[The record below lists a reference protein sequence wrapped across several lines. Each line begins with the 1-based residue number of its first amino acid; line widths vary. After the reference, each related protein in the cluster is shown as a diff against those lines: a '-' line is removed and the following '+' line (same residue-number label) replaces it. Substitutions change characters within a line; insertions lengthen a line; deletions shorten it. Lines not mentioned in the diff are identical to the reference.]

1 MDKYEYQKIIR
12 EKYLVNGIGETRD
25 ADMMAYDALIHTGAK
40 ILEHFSSHERI
51 CISVSGGSDSDCIVH
66 LVCTYF
72 PEFLDKCKF
81 VFVNTGLEYDATKRH
96 LCDLEKRYGIEID
109 KIRGKSV
116 VTACRK
122 FGFPI
127 LNKAKA
133 KSINQYL
140 RGTPKG
146 EYLVFRADG
155 AMYSFKQSEREL
167 ARYLK
172 ENGIMVSS
180 KCCDISKKE
189 PLYKYIGENS
199 TDLNVS
205 GERKAEGGQRA
216 TAHKSCF
223 AEGIHG
229 IDKYMPL
236 WWWSDETKR
245 IFKKTEGIRYS
256 DCYEVW
262 GMKRTGCV
270 GCPFGKDT
278 AHELELMY
286 QYEPKLFKAVMAVF
300 GQAYELTDR
309 FNCRRKKCLPDSFQM
324 TLTGEVERNKP

>member
-1 MDKYEYQKIIR
+1 MIGKIPHDFPFPDYDP
-12 EKYLVNGIGETRD
+12 KTR
-25 ADMMAYDALIHTGAK
+25 ADVLHTCIKMNNYFRDHDSIA
-40 ILEHFSSHERI
+40 
-51 CISVSGGSDSDCIVH
+51 ISVSGGSDSDCIVH

-72 PEFLDKCKF
+72 PEYLEKCKF

-96 LCDLEKRYGIEID
+96 LCDLEKRYGITID
-109 KIRGKSV
+109 RIRGQSV

-189 PLYKYIGENS
+189 PLYKYMGENS

-205 GERKAEGGQRA
+205 GERKAEGGKERQRTNHALQRVFTVLTSICLCGGGRMKQSGFSKKQRVSAIRTA
-216 TAHKSCF
+216 T
-223 AEGIHG
+223 
-229 IDKYMPL
+229 KY
-236 WWWSDETKR
+236 
-245 IFKKTEGIRYS
+245 G
-256 DCYEVW
+256 
-262 GMKRTGCV
+262 
-270 GCPFGKDT
+270 
-278 AHELELMY
+278 A
-286 QYEPKLFKAVMAVF
+286 
-300 GQAYELTDR
+300 
-309 FNCRRKKCLPDSFQM
+309 
-324 TLTGEVERNKP
+324 